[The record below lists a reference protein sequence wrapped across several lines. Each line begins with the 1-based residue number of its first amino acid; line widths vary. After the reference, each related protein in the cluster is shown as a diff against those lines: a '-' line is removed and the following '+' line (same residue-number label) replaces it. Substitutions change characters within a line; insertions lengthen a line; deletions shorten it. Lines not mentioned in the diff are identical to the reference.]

1 MAPRSPHVIDYL
13 QDYKVN
19 NPEATTVPLNPGQEL
34 QLSRWCEEHT
44 DNKLAPVLPG
54 GPEWVRDIMPNR
66 QIYGLRF

>member
-34 QLSRWCEEHT
+34 QLSRWCG
-44 DNKLAPVLPG
+44 DNANNRLAPVLPG

-66 QIYGLRF
+66 QIYGLKF